1 MLSTLS
7 PITIIPSSILLIIT
21 LEGEARAA
29 TTEEWEIA
37 KE

>member
-21 LEGEARAA
+21 LEAEARAA
-29 TTEEWEIA
+29 AVEEWEIT

>member
-29 TTEEWEIA
+29 AAEEQEIA